1 MSEQTNLQTKAQSG
15 AEDASR
21 YFQYMADFVGLSK
34 EDIAAITQTAPVIEH
49 HLPEIVGKFYS
60 HLLRYPP
67 TRKFF
72 LKKDGS
78 LDQEYVELR
87 MRHLTNFWLRAA
99 QGNFDDEF
107 ARYIDYV
114 GRAHTSRGADPKI
127 YIAERYV
134 IGQVGF
140 MQHAIGEAITR
151 DLRHVNEEL
160 ETDAIEA
167 WDRLMMVILE
177 MLARAYG
184 HEREA
189 ETFDALVTI
198 DQGMVDHLAQEAF
211 QVEHNKAQP
220 VAYKDIVVGPAL
232 EIPENGRKIIHVG
245 DTSIGIFNHKGQWVA
260 HRNSC
265 LHRGGP
271 VCTGSLNGDVITC
284 PWHGFQ
290 YNVLTGQLLVDPS
303 AKLESYEVKVINGEL
318 HVRVPDHGEAPAA
331 PEAPIDGPKPNEF
344 KIADVA
350 PGQAQLLSI
359 DGQGVVV
366 FNLDG
371 QFYAAQSTCTH
382 QGGPL
387 DQGEIERDTVTC
399 PLHGSCFNIKTGEVV
414 NGPAHRTLK
423 TFSVKIDGEIGRVEV
438 R

>member
-1 MSEQTNLQTKAQSG
+1 MSEQTNLQAKAQSG
-15 AEDASR
+15 AEDAGQ
-21 YFQYMADFVGLSK
+21 YFRYMAEFVGL
-34 EDIAAITQTAPVIEH
+34 DAADVSAIQRTASVIEK
-49 HLPEIVGKFYS
+49 HLPEIVAKFYS

-67 TRKFF
+67 TRKLF

-87 MRHLTNFWLRAA
+87 MRHLTNFWLRTA

-127 YIAERYV
+127 YVAERYV

-151 DLRHVNEEL
+151 ELRHVDEDL
-160 ETDAIEA
+160 ETVAIEA

-177 MLARAYG
+177 ILARAYG

-189 ETFDALVTI
+189 ETFDALITI
-198 DQGMVDHLAQEAF
+198 DQAEVERWALEAF
-211 QVEHNKAQP
+211 TAEHDQH
-220 VAYKDIVVGPAL
+220 IVVSVADVTVARAAD
-232 EIPENGRKIIHVG
+232 IPDNGRKIIQVA
-245 DTSIGIFNHKGQWVA
+245 DQSIGVFHHKGQWFA
-260 HRNSC
+260 HPNSC

-271 VCTGSLNGDVITC
+271 VCTGSLTDDVITC

-290 YNVLTGQLLVDPS
+290 YNLISGQLLVDPS
-303 AKLESYEVKVINGEL
+303 AKLESYEVKVIDDEV
-318 HVRVPDHGEAPAA
+318 HVFVPQHQHTPAA
-331 PEAPIDGPKPNEF
+331 PETTASALKPNEF
-344 KIADVA
+344 HTADVA
-350 PGQAQLLSI
+350 PGQTHLVQVNEQSA
-359 DGQGVVV
+359 VV

-371 QFYAAQSTCTH
+371 KFYATQSACTH
-382 QGGPL
+382 AGGPL
-387 DQGEIERDTVTC
+387 DQGEIDQGNVTC

-414 NGPAHRTLK
+414 NGPAHRSLK
-423 TFSVKIDGEIGRVEV
+423 TFSVKIDGEVGRVTAG
-438 R
+438 

>member
-1 MSEQTNLQTKAQSG
+1 MSEQTNLQAKAQSG
-15 AEDASR
+15 AEDAGR

-34 EDIAAITQTAPVIEH
+34 GDVAAIIATAPVIEH
-49 HLPEIVGKFYS
+49 HLPEIVAKFYS

-67 TRKFF
+67 TRQLF

-78 LDQEYVELR
+78 LDQAYVELR
-87 MRHLTNFWLRAA
+87 MRHLTNFWLRTA
-99 QGNFDDEF
+99 QGNFDNEF

-127 YIAERYV
+127 YVAERYV

-189 ETFDALVTI
+189 ETFDALITI
-198 DQGMVDHLAQEAF
+198 DQDMVDHLAQEAF
-211 QVEHNKAQP
+211 QLEHDKTQP
-220 VAYKDIVVGPAL
+220 VAYKDIIVGPAL

-271 VCTGSLNGDVITC
+271 VCTGILNDDVITC

-303 AKLESYEVKVINGEL
+303 AKLESYEVKVIDGEL
-318 HVRVPDHGEAPAA
+318 HLRVPDHGATPAA
-331 PEAPIDGPKPNEF
+331 PIDAPKPNEF
-344 KIADVA
+344 KIAEVA
-350 PGQAQLLSI
+350 PGQARVLSI
-359 DGQGVVV
+359 EGKAVAV

-371 QFYAAQSTCTH
+371 QFYATQAECTH

-387 DQGEIERDTVTC
+387 DQGDIKQDTITC

-414 NGPAHRTLK
+414 NGPAKRALK
-423 TFSVKIDGEIGRVEV
+423 TFSVKIDGAIGRVEV
-438 R
+438 G